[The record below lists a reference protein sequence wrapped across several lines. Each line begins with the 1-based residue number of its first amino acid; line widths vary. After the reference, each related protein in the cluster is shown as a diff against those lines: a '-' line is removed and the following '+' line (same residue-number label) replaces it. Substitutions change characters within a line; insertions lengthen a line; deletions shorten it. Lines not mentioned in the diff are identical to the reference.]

1 MDHHQAPAE
10 MTLSEAH
17 RKVIYLMDNLGEF
30 EKIEIRYQAGRL
42 IIVSSHTTKE
52 DYPAPKRGILPT
64 KP

>member
-1 MDHHQAPAE
+1 